1 MMDLRMPALAV
12 LAVGAV
18 LGYQI
23 SAGGL
28 DYAPAAAVNPCRP
41 QPWRDTHGLTDVEN
55 RVALSALAG
64 AACKLHVSRED
75 LVLAFA
81 SDSRL
86 DAFRRQHHLTDEQLG
101 EAAKAGLLRAIDDA
115 EAAGRLNGFE
125 AVALRFAAEHAPAA
139 QVTGL
144 VRRLLG

>member
-1 MMDLRMPALAV
+1 MIDLRVPALAL

-28 DYAPAAAVNPCRP
+28 DYKPTAVANPCRP
-41 QPWRDTHGLTDVEN
+41 QPWRDTHGLADVEN

-81 SDSRL
+81 SDGSLER
-86 DAFRRQHHLTDEQLG
+86 FRRAHHLSDERLG
-101 EAAKAGLLRAIDDA
+101 EAAKAGLLRAINDA
-115 EAAGRLNGFE
+115 ERAGRVNALE
-125 AVALRFAAEHAPAA
+125 AAALRFGAERVPAD

>member
-1 MMDLRMPALAV
+1 MIDLRLPALAV

-28 DYAPAAAVNPCRP
+28 DYAPAAVVNACQP
-41 QPWRDTHGLTDVEN
+41 QPWRDTHGLNDVEN

-64 AACKLHVSRED
+64 AACTLHVSRED

-81 SDSRL
+81 SDARL
-86 DAFRRQHHLTDEQLG
+86 AQFRRVHHLSDERLG

-115 EAAGRLNGFE
+115 ERAGRLNGFE
-125 AVALRFAAEHAPAA
+125 ATALRFAAQQVPAG
-139 QVTGL
+139 QITGL

>member
-1 MMDLRMPALAV
+1 VIDLRVPALAV

-28 DYAPAAAVNPCRP
+28 DYAPAAVANPCRP
-41 QPWRDTHGLTDVEN
+41 QPWRDTHGLTDIEN

-86 DAFRRQHHLTDEQLG
+86 ARFRRAHHLTDQQLG
-101 EAAKAGLLRAIDDA
+101 EAAKAGLLRAVDDA
-115 EAAGRLNGFE
+115 ERAGRLNGLE
-125 AVALRFAAEHAPAA
+125 AATLRFAAENVPAD

>member
-1 MMDLRMPALAV
+1 MIDLRMPALAA

-28 DYAPAAAVNPCRP
+28 DYTPAAVANPCHP
-41 QPWRDTHGLTDVEN
+41 QPWTDTHGLTDVEN

-64 AACKLHVSRED
+64 AACKLDVSRED

-81 SDSRL
+81 TDARL
-86 DAFRRQHHLTDEQLG
+86 AEFKRVHHLTDQELG
-101 EAAKAGLLRAIDDA
+101 DAAKAGLIRAIDDA
-115 EAAGRLNGFE
+115 ERAGRLNGFE
-125 AVALRFAAEHAPAA
+125 AVTLRFAAEHVPAD
-139 QVTGL
+139 QIIPL